1 MWEVIKPIIHLLC
14 NLVLIFLYGIPAI
27 MVGIYQIK
35 EEYESTRWGIFGIC
49 WGVMVL
55 LMATSSLIDFYFF

>member
-27 MVGIYQIK
+27 GVGIYQIK
-35 EEYESTRWGIFGIC
+35 EEYESTRWGIFAIC
-49 WGVMVL
+49 WGALVL
-55 LMATSSLIDFYFF
+55 LMSAGSLIDHYFF